1 MKPTKL
7 FLALAAAVLLGACA
21 NQETKAEDNRVWNDV
36 AIGYNNTF
44 DVIKVT
50 NVKLLDEQTEVKVHI
65 TFPANYWIRI
75 ASNTYLQAENRQ
87 YKVKAIV
94 PDSTKA
100 VPELDKEF
108 WMPASGEVDF
118 VMTFEPLPKG
128 VERFDLIEP
137 NGWQV
142 LNVRS
147 TSLLPQG
154 ITDTYWRNP
163 KTGDWV
169 IGFAEKH
176 VIYDNAV
183 WDIVEQTEQGG
194 GYVLTVSKGAETTN
208 VTVGPMK
215 RGKRHLQVGNSRRMA
230 VTPITTN
237 TLPDYPN
244 RDRRQGFK
252 DNGYRMGDSVT
263 IVGWLK
269 GMTQTERSRG
279 GRSFSADIENIITG
293 EQQGF
298 SAQMDQLGRFT
309 LKIPLLNSSQV
320 FLDWGRTNLST
331 LLEPGETYFYLCD
344 YTTGQKLFMGTDARL
359 QNELLSYPHHWANER
374 MEGEDKGEKEAL
386 EFWELTT
393 CEREKHQNQLQETV
407 RLHPNLSQRYV
418 NYLTGYYLAGQGMS
432 MMQARF
438 AMKGWILPQAYMDYV
453 NEEIWQKSVKPY
465 TLYRDFSWFKRDY
478 LDQLESTRKEKTWV
492 DIARSIIEKG
502 EISLTDEELNKLNCY
517 EVRLNKLNADVKNAP
532 THEHIHALADSFEVD
547 PLVIEV
553 HELMERY
560 TESLNKATTL
570 VKLQESLAVIDS
582 VGCDRNLRDLHLAF
596 RLYVKIDNE
605 RKPLDPEVIAWMEEE
620 IQLPAAKVAVKELNE
635 KYLAIQR
642 RDLANAGSLKSSD
655 DVEGMS
661 DGEKILRKLIEPY
674 KGKFILLDVWGTWC
688 GPCKAALAK
697 SQEEYERLNPYD
709 IVYLY
714 LANNSSEESWK
725 NVIKEYNVT
734 GDNVVHY
741 NLPAEQ
747 QTAIERFLGVNSY
760 PTYKLIDRD
769 GNILDVNADPRDLNA
784 LENLLKMMNGT
795 KN

>member
-1 MKPTKL
+1 MKTKL
-7 FLALAAAVLLGACA
+7 FLALAMVMLLGACA
-21 NQETKAEDNRVWNDV
+21 EKTKAEDNRVWNDV

-65 TFPANYWIRI
+65 TFPTNYWIRI
-75 ASNTYLQAENRQ
+75 ASNIYLQAGDKQ

-108 WMPASGEVDF
+108 WMPSTGEVDF
-118 VMTFEPLPKG
+118 VMTFEPLPEG
-128 VERFDLIEP
+128 TERFDLIEP

-147 TSLLPQG
+147 TSLLPQC

-169 IGFAEKH
+169 IGFTEKH

-183 WDIVEQTEQGG
+183 WDIAEQIEHDG
-194 GYVLTVSKGAETTN
+194 GYTLSISKGTEKTN
-208 VTVGPMK
+208 VTISPME
-215 RGKRHLQVGNSRRMA
+215 RGKRHIKVGNSRRMA
-230 VTPITTN
+230 ITPITTN
-237 TLPDYPN
+237 TMPDYPK

-279 GRSFSADIENIITG
+279 GGSFRVYIQNIISG
-293 EQQGF
+293 EQQSF
-298 SAQMDQLGRFT
+298 SAQMDLLGRFT

-320 FLDWGRTNLST
+320 FLDWGRTDIST
-331 LLEPGETYFYLCD
+331 LLEPGETYFYLRD

-359 QNELLSYPHHWANER
+359 QNELLSHPHHWANER
-374 MEGEDKGEKEAL
+374 MEGEDRGEKEAL

-393 CEREKHQNQLQETV
+393 REREKHLNLLQETV
-407 RLHPNLSQRYV
+407 QLHPNLSQRYI
-418 NYLTGYYLAGQGMS
+418 NYLTGYYMSGQGMS

-438 AMKGWILPQAYMDYV
+438 AMKGRELPQSYMDYV
-453 NEEIWQKSVKPY
+453 NEEIWQKAVKPY

-478 LDQLESTRKEKTWV
+478 LDQLESMIKSETWLAK
-492 DIARSIIEKG
+492 ARHLAESG
-502 EISLTDEELNKLNCY
+502 EIFLTDEEYKALDIYEVKYNKLMTDVENSASHEEQRALGDAFNANAEVKVIEELYKCFEEQIRKEMLFAELNK
-517 EVRLNKLNADVKNAP
+517 
-532 THEHIHALADSFEVD
+532 
-547 PLVIEV
+547 
-553 HELMERY
+553 
-560 TESLNKATTL
+560 
-570 VKLQESLAVIDS
+570 SLAVIDS
-582 VGCDRNLRDLHLAF
+582 VGCDRNLRDLHLAAK
-596 RLYVKIDNE
+596 LYVRIDNY
-605 RKPLDPEVIAWMEEE
+605 RKPLEPEVMAWMEQE
-620 IQLPAAKVAVKELNE
+620 IQLPAAKAAVTELNE
-635 KYLAIQR
+635 RYLAIQR
-642 RDLANAGSLKSSD
+642 RDLANVSSLKSSD
-655 DVEGMS
+655 DVKSMS

-688 GPCKAALAK
+688 GPCKRALAN
-697 SQEEYERLNPYD
+697 SQEEYEHLKDYD
-709 IVYLY
+709 IIYLY
-714 LANNSSEESWK
+714 LANRSDEESWK

-747 QTAIERFLGVNSY
+747 QTAIEHFLGVNSY
-760 PTYKLIDRD
+760 PTYKLIDRN
-769 GNILDVNADPRDLNA
+769 GNVLGVNADPRDLNA
-784 LENLLKMMNGT
+784 LENLLKTMNGT

>member
-7 FLALAAAVLLGACA
+7 FLALTVAVLLGACA
-21 NQETKAEDNRVWNDV
+21 EKTKAEDNRVWNDV

-75 ASNTYLQAENRQ
+75 ASNIYLQAGDKQ

-100 VPELDKEF
+100 VPEFDKEF
-108 WMPASGEVDF
+108 WMPATGEVDF
-118 VMTFEPLPKG
+118 AMTFEPLPEG
-128 VERFDLIEP
+128 TERFDLIEP

-169 IGFAEKH
+169 IGFTESH

-183 WDIVEQTEQGG
+183 WDIMEQTEQGG
-194 GYVLTVSKGAETTN
+194 GYVLTMSKGAETTN

-237 TLPDYPN
+237 AMPDYPKH
-244 RDRRQGFK
+244 DRRKGFK

-269 GMTQTERSRG
+269 GMTQTELSRG

-320 FLDWGRTNLST
+320 FLDWGRTNIST
-331 LLEPGETYFYLCD
+331 ILEPGETYFYLRD
-344 YTTGQKLFMGTDARL
+344 YITGQKLFMGTDARL
-359 QNELLSYPHHWANER
+359 QNELLSYPHEWANIRLEKD
-374 MEGEDKGEKEAL
+374 GCGEKEAL
-386 EFWELTT
+386 EFWELTNR
-393 CEREKHQNQLQETV
+393 ERETHLKKLQEVV
-407 RLHPNLSQRYV
+407 RLHPNLSQRYI
-418 NYLTGYYLAGQGMS
+418 NYLTGYYQTGQGMS

-438 AMKGWILPQAYMDYV
+438 AMKGRVLPQAYMDYV
-453 NEEIWQKSVKPY
+453 NKEIWQKAVKPY
-465 TLYRDFSWFKRDY
+465 TLYRDFSCFKRDY
-478 LDQLESTRKEKTWV
+478 LDQLESTRKAKTWI
-492 DIARSIIEKG
+492 DIIRGMIEKG
-502 EISLTDEELNKLNCY
+502 EISLTDEEMNKLNSY
-517 EVRLNKLNADVKNAP
+517 EVKLNKLNADVENAP
-532 THEHIHALADSFEVD
+532 THEHIHALAESFEAD

-553 HELMERY
+553 HELIERY
-560 TESLNKATTL
+560 AESLNKATTL
-570 VKLQESLAVIDS
+570 AKLQESLAVIDS

-605 RKPLDPEVIAWMEEE
+605 RRPLDPEVIAWMEEE
-620 IQLPAAKVAVKELNE
+620 IQLPAAKATVTELND
-635 KYLAIQR
+635 KYLALQR
-642 RDLANAGSLKSSD
+642 RDFSATSLKSAD
-655 DVEGMS
+655 DVKGMS

-674 KGKFILLDVWGTWC
+674 KGKFILLDIWGTWC
-688 GPCKAALAK
+688 GPCKRALAN
-697 SQEEYERLNPYD
+697 SQEVYKRLYPYD

-714 LANNSSEESWK
+714 LANSSEEESWK
-725 NVIKEYNVT
+725 NVIKQYNVT

-747 QTAIERFLGVNSY
+747 QSAIERFIGVRGY
-760 PTYKLIDRD
+760 PTYKLIDRN
-769 GNILDVNADPRDLNA
+769 GNILDVNADSHDLDA
-784 LENLLKMMNGT
+784 LEFLLKVM
-795 KN
+795 K